1 MSVYCRVS
9 YDGYVEGEYES
20 IEEAKA
26 DFIDIIEGSCDRW
39 GRDWKEE
46 LSVETFNEETKE
58 WE

>member
-20 IEEAKA
+20 IEDAKA
-26 DFIDIIEGSCDRW
+26 EFIDIIENGGSD
-39 GRDWKEE
+39 GRDWKDE
-46 LSVETFNEETKE
+46 LSIETFNEKTEK